1 MLNMC
6 ILVKPVMDP
15 DSIKWDYQNQQ
26 FSFESNTFNAADLQA
41 LQWACEYKEKNGGTI
56 TVLLAADTNMVIDQK
71 RLLKYNFDKCVIIQ
85 QPELRKHRG
94 ETARLLADE
103 LKKYSFDV
111 IMCGSF
117 SDDENLGVTP
127 AMVAELLYLSCLT
140 NIHQIDVDS
149 ERTWKVKRSE
159 ERGIVQTYEV
169 ELPLLIGVVNTL
181 GRKRYIPRYSRS
193 YQTKKKIEVQEL
205 GVPIEESNTRVV
217 KISEPKP
224 NIRYFDIPEDSL
236 SPALRL
242 LKIMGLA
249 QEQKQQS
256 GEKIASNVN
265 EQNIHFISQKLQ
277 KWLMEG

>member
-1 MLNMC
+1 
-6 ILVKPVMDP
+6 MDP
-15 DSIKWDYQNQQ
+15 TSIKWDYLNHQ
-26 FSFESNTFNAADLQA
+26 FSFESTTFNAADLQA
-41 LQWACEYKEKNGGTI
+41 LQWACEYKEKHGANI
-56 TVLLAADTNMVIDQK
+56 TVFVTTDTHMVIDQK

-94 ETARLLADE
+94 EIARILADE

-111 IMCGSF
+111 ILCGSV

-127 AMVAELLYLSCLT
+127 AMVAELLYIPCLT
-140 NIHQIDVDS
+140 NICQIDIES

-159 ERGIVQTYEV
+159 ERGIVQTFEV
-169 ELPLLIGVVNTL
+169 QLPILIGVVNSL

-193 YQTKKKIEVQEL
+193 YQTQKKIEIQEL
-205 GVPIEESNTRVV
+205 DALIEQSNVSVV

-236 SPALRL
+236 SPELRL
-242 LKIMGLA
+242 LRIMGLA

-256 GEKIASNVN
+256 GEKVASKVN
-265 EQNIHFISQKLQ
+265 EQNIYFISQKLQ

>member
-15 DSIKWDYQNQQ
+15 TSIKWDYLNHQ
-26 FSFESNTFNAADLQA
+26 FSFESTTFNAADLQA
-41 LQWACEYKEKNGGTI
+41 LQWACEYKEKHGANI
-56 TVLLAADTNMVIDQK
+56 TVFVTTDTHMVIDQK

-94 ETARLLADE
+94 EIARILADE

-111 IMCGSF
+111 ILCGSV

-127 AMVAELLYLSCLT
+127 AMVAELLYIPCLT
-140 NIHQIDVDS
+140 NICQIDIES

-159 ERGIVQTYEV
+159 ERGIVQTFEV
-169 ELPLLIGVVNTL
+169 QLPILIGVVNSL

-193 YQTKKKIEVQEL
+193 YQTQKKIEIQEL
-205 GVPIEESNTRVV
+205 DALIEQSNVSVV

-236 SPALRL
+236 SPELRL
-242 LKIMGLA
+242 LRIMGLA

-256 GEKIASNVN
+256 GEKVASKVN
-265 EQNIHFISQKLQ
+265 EQNIYFISQKLQ

>member
-1 MLNMC
+1 
-6 ILVKPVMDP
+6 MDP
-15 DSIKWDYQNQQ
+15 TSIKWDYLNQQ

-41 LQWACEYKEKNGGTI
+41 LQWACEYKEKHGANI
-56 TVLLAADTNMVIDQK
+56 TVILAADTNMVIDQK
-71 RLLKYNFDKCVIIQ
+71 RLLKYNLDKCVIIQ

-111 IMCGSF
+111 IMCGSV
-117 SDDENLGVTP
+117 SEDENLGVTP
-127 AMVAELLYLSCLT
+127 AMVAELLYIPCLT
-140 NIHQIDVDS
+140 NIFQIDIES

-169 ELPLLIGVVNTL
+169 QLPILIGVVNSL

-193 YQTKKKIEVQEL
+193 YQTQKKIEVQEL
-205 GVPIEESNTRVV
+205 RAPIEESNIRVV

-224 NIRYFDIPEDSL
+224 NIRFFDIPDDSL
-236 SPALRL
+236 SPELRL

-249 QEQKQQS
+249 QEQKEQS
-256 GEKIASNVN
+256 GEKVASNVN
-265 EQNIHFISQKLQ
+265 EQNIHFITQKLQ

>member
-6 ILVKPVMDP
+6 ILVKPVIDP

-26 FSFESNTFNAADLQA
+26 FSYINNTFNAADLQA
-41 LQWACEYKEKNGGTI
+41 LQWACEYKEKNNANI
-56 TVLLAADTNMVIDQK
+56 TVILAADPNMVIDQK
-71 RLLKYNFDKCVIIQ
+71 RLLKYNIDKCLILQ
-85 QPELRKHRG
+85 QPGLRKQRG
-94 ETARLLADE
+94 ETARLLAEE

-111 IMCGSF
+111 ILCGSV
-117 SDDENLGVTP
+117 SEDENLGVTP
-127 AMVAELLYLSCLT
+127 AMVAELLYIPCLT
-140 NIHQIDVDS
+140 NIFQIDIEL
-149 ERTWKVKRSE
+149 ERKWKVKRSE

-169 ELPLLIGVVNTL
+169 QLPILIGVVTSL

-193 YQTKKKIEVQEL
+193 FQTRKNIEVHEL
-205 GVPIEESNTRVV
+205 EAPIIESNIRVA

-236 SPALRL
+236 SPELRL

-249 QEQKQQS
+249 QEKKEQS
-256 GEKIASNVN
+256 GEKVASKVN
-265 EQNIHFISQKLQ
+265 NQNIHFISQKLQ

>member
-15 DSIKWDYQNQQ
+15 SSIKWDYLNQQ

-41 LQWACEYKEKNGGTI
+41 LQWACEYKEKHGANI
-56 TVLLAADTNMVIDQK
+56 TVFVAAETHMVIDQK

-94 ETARLLADE
+94 ETARILADE

-111 IMCGSF
+111 ILCGSV

-127 AMVAELLYLSCLT
+127 AMVAELLYIPCLT
-140 NIHQIDVDS
+140 NIYQIDIES

-159 ERGIVQTYEV
+159 ERGIIQTFEVQ
-169 ELPLLIGVVNTL
+169 LPILIGVVNSI

-193 YQTKKKIEVQEL
+193 YQTIKKIEIQEL
-205 GVPIEESNTRVV
+205 DALIAQPNVSVV

-236 SPALRL
+236 SPELRL

-249 QEQKQQS
+249 QEHKEQS
-256 GEKIASNVN
+256 GEKVASKVN